1 MFSQQAATLKKIAE
15 SRDVIRQKSMQ
26 LKSGLEDMEDKVTKV
41 FKPIIRPLN
50 KIADSTSR
58 VPSTQNAVNNNK
70 VVFQHSTPQ
79 KKSIVSSLLDNMDY
93 SEVAE
98 QSTKG
103 ADIQFSDHF
112 ASELGEDI
120 SSDRRKVEELP
131 EMEEEEAVE
140 VEKEEANGA
149 YNSLT
154 QDTKKMRSHVISDF
168 LKQIKARDSKF
179 DQVLGVRKL
188 RNGYKIGD
196 SDFSFS
202 DKEFRIGRN
211 TYPMTSGLTELIFK
225 NYPDRDQISLIDRQ
239 NYRKIIG
246 DTHALHKNY
255 NPHQSLRQD
264 KSRKYFAFIDKGI
277 AEGTGLPTNMIA
289 SKGKTLC
296 DYIYWD
302 DPNELVERLKLL
314 IAERS
319 AGNMNHDNEIQSII
333 EELREAQLIY

>member
-131 EMEEEEAVE
+131 EMEEEEVVE
-140 VEKEEANGA
+140 EEKEEANGA

-154 QDTKKMRSHVISDF
+154 QDTKKRRSGVISDF
-168 LKQIKARDSKF
+168 LK
-179 DQVLGVRKL
+179 
-188 RNGYKIGD
+188 
-196 SDFSFS
+196 
-202 DKEFRIGRN
+202 
-211 TYPMTSGLTELIFK
+211 
-225 NYPDRDQISLIDRQ
+225 
-239 NYRKIIG
+239 
-246 DTHALHKNY
+246 
-255 NPHQSLRQD
+255 
-264 KSRKYFAFIDKGI
+264 
-277 AEGTGLPTNMIA
+277 
-289 SKGKTLC
+289 
-296 DYIYWD
+296 
-302 DPNELVERLKLL
+302 
-314 IAERS
+314 
-319 AGNMNHDNEIQSII
+319 
-333 EELREAQLIY
+333 